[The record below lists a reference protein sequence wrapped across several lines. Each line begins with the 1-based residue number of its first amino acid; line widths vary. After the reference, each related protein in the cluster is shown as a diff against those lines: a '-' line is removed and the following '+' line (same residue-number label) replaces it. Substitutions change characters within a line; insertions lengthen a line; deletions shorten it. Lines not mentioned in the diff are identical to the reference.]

1 MKKILKTNWERYKNS
16 EEGKNVIAQFNRL
29 TSLECTAEEMYA
41 VIKRF
46 NPLFARNSTDKED
59 ANNIEAIAYYD
70 KVVKDTLPEDE
81 EEWSTIDHGDFFA
94 WITHCMAVE
103 DEKVG
108 LLDAPQ
114 IGFKRIL
121 GCNVFLSMA
130 LSKYMPEFFIPNLF
144 VMQFV
149 YFKKFIDKYEKMI
162 CKTLVNC
169 VHSCLTMSLQT

>member
-1 MKKILKTNWERYKNS
+1 MKTNWERYKNS

-46 NPLFARNSTDKED
+46 NPLFARNSTGKED
-59 ANNIEAIAYYD
+59 AGIIESI
-70 KVVKDTLPEDE
+70 
-81 EEWSTIDHGDFFA
+81 
-94 WITHCMAVE
+94 VE
-103 DEKVG
+103 DEKVD

-149 YFKKFIDKYEKMI
+149 YFKKFIDKYELEIPEMPLRSDYRGRWLYYI
-162 CKTLVNC
+162 HMCNAIVSFS
-169 VHSCLTMSLQT
+169 VTMSLQI

>member
-70 KVVKDTLPEDE
+70 KVVKDTLPENE

-130 LSKYMPEFFIPNLF
+130 LSKYMPEFFIPNLL
-144 VMQFV
+144 VMQ
-149 YFKKFIDKYEKMI
+149 
-162 CKTLVNC
+162 
-169 VHSCLTMSLQT
+169 